1 MKNYEAKEVVIKANG
16 LKLHG
21 YGANDLIKTTL
32 AKISKNWGNVPQD
45 LFDNEATFYSLEYPD
60 DSTEGHACKKLKD
73 NR

>member
-1 MKNYEAKEVVIKANG
+1 MLTMKNYEAKEVVIKANG

-32 AKISKNWGNVPQD
+32 AKISKNWGNTC
-45 LFDNEATFYSLEYPD
+45 E
-60 DSTEGHACKKLKD
+60 KLKD